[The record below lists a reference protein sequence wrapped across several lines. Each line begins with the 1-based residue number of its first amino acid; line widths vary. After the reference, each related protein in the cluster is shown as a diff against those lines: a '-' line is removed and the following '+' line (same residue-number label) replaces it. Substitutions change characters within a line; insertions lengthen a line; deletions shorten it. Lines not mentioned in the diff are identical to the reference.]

1 MDNKEINRHIN
12 KKKLL
17 RGFYMKRV
25 IIVFFVLFGLF
36 SIVSE
41 IKAQSKLQV
50 GVVDLQKIVSE
61 LPEAKEAE
69 EQLKELSKKY
79 QDTLLQMQ
87 EDLEEKNKQYQK
99 QKSMMSPD
107 KQQQEEE
114 SIQTLY
120 MQWQQY
126 REEKFGQMGE
136 LNQRRMDL
144 LDPIEKRVRK
154 AVEKVAKE
162 EGLDIVVNN
171 NPQNLLYFSE
181 KFDITF
187 KVLDRIKRGEKD
199 SESG

>member
-1 MDNKEINRHIN
+1 
-12 KKKLL
+12 
-17 RGFYMKRV
+17 MKRV